1 MNRII
6 VTGGAGFIGSA
17 VCRMLAKQGV
27 EILNIDKLTY
37 AGNLS
42 SLEPVAQLPNY
53 HFLHADICDAPAM
66 AKAFAEFRPQ
76 GVMHLAAESH
86 VDRSIDGPGLFLQT
100 NVVGTYTMLE
110 AAHAYWKTLPEDEK
124 AAFRFLHIST
134 DEVYGSLGP
143 TGLFTEETPYA
154 PRSPYSASKASADH
168 LVNAWFHTYGLP
180 TLKTNCSNNYGPYH
194 FPEKLIPLVTLNA
207 LAGRPLPIY
216 GKGDNIRD
224 WLYVED
230 HARALWLASPTPSS
244 SPSSRTAPATTPA
257 TPSTPP
263 RSCAN
268 SVGSPKRP
276 STPASAAP
284 SSGTSTTRPGGRPSA
299 RPPKSAS
306 APPGKGRLCRPW
318 RTERAAAKPQTFHGH
333 REQSVQARSAKPST
347 ATERAT
353 SARRARP
360 LRNQASK
367 PLNFQTSVWHFTV
380 RRVAPLYRA
389 HPLRFDCLLRSP
401 FVAACRTMNE
411 AECKAALT
419 IGHPRMSTPECLK
432 FPASP
437 EGVSE
442 GSQSRLRETR

>member
-17 VCRMLAKQGV
+17 VCRMLAKQGI

-110 AAHAYWKTLPEDEK
+110 AAHAYWKTLPEPEK

-207 LAGRPLPIY
+207 LAGR
-216 GKGDNIRD
+216 
-224 WLYVED
+224 
-230 HARALWLASPTPSS
+230 HQ
-244 SPSSRTAPATTPA
+244 
-257 TPSTPP
+257 PP
-263 RSCAN
+263 
-268 SVGSPKRP
+268 G
-276 STPASAAP
+276 
-284 SSGTSTTRPGGRPSA
+284 RPG
-299 RPPKSAS
+299 
-306 APPGKGRLCRPW
+306 
-318 RTERAAAKPQTFHGH
+318 H
-333 REQSVQARSAKPST
+333 
-347 ATERAT
+347 
-353 SARRARP
+353 
-360 LRNQASK
+360 LRHS
-367 PLNFQTSVWHFTV
+367 
-380 RRVAPLYRA
+380 
-389 HPLRFDCLLRSP
+389 
-401 FVAACRTMNE
+401 
-411 AECKAALT
+411 
-419 IGHPRMSTPECLK
+419 
-432 FPASP
+432 
-437 EGVSE
+437 
-442 GSQSRLRETR
+442 